1 MNVSFKNRIASFFL
15 IATALLVALVF
26 AFIYFMVRNQVYADL
41 EYTLNY
47 EAVRHEKE
55 IMIEGGRMKFIN
67 KAEMQEREH
76 REVEVNPIFIQLTD
90 ARGNVQ
96 DRSPN
101 LKEGT
106 LIFQTDV
113 TGPVDQDH
121 VLNGKRI
128 RQRQIP
134 IVDRGKVVGY
144 IVTAVSSEN
153 AHQLVSA
160 LQRWLLVLY
169 PIVLLILFGVTRW
182 LAGKSIKPVTTILQT
197 TNRITESN
205 LSERIPLPD
214 QRDELFQLTS
224 SINQL
229 LMRIESAMER
239 EKQFTADASHELRTP
254 LSVLRGTLEVLLR
267 KPRTSEEYVEKIELS
282 IKEIDRMHLI
292 VEQLLM
298 LARFDH
304 PEKSPVRE
312 PVTLKQF
319 LLDLIH
325 RQQNTW
331 SDNGVQVDV
340 QCADAVVLQTD
351 PGLLEVI
358 LDNLLSNAVKY
369 SAYDH
374 TVQVAVEEDQPIVT
388 LTVRDS
394 GIGIRKEDLHRIFQP
409 FYRSAALEHK
419 TIKGTGLG
427 LSLVQKACDQLGIEI
442 TVSSEVNKGS
452 SFTLTFLSQS

>member
-1 MNVSFKNRIASFFL
+1 MNVSFKNRIALFFL

-26 AFIYFMVRNQVYADL
+26 TSIFFMVRNQVYNDL

-55 IMIEGGRMKFIN
+55 IRIEGGRMRFIN

-90 ARGNVQ
+90 AQGNVQ

-106 LIFQTDV
+106 LIFQPGV

-134 IVDRGKVVGY
+134 ILDRGQVVGY
-144 IVTAVSSEN
+144 ILTAISSEN
-153 AHQLVSA
+153 AHQLVAA

-182 LAGKSIKPVTTILQT
+182 LAGKSIQPVTTILQT
-197 TNRITESN
+197 TNRITENN
-205 LSERIPLPD
+205 LNERIPLPD

-229 LMRIESAMER
+229 LTRIESAMER

-267 KPRTSEEYVEKIELS
+267 KPRTYEEYVEKIELS

-292 VEQLLM
+292 VEQLL
-298 LARFDH
+298 
-304 PEKSPVRE
+304 
-312 PVTLKQF
+312 TL
-319 LLDLIH
+319 
-325 RQQNTW
+325 
-331 SDNGVQVDV
+331 
-340 QCADAVVLQTD
+340 
-351 PGLLEVI
+351 
-358 LDNLLSNAVKY
+358 
-369 SAYDH
+369 
-374 TVQVAVEEDQPIVT
+374 
-388 LTVRDS
+388 
-394 GIGIRKEDLHRIFQP
+394 
-409 FYRSAALEHK
+409 
-419 TIKGTGLG
+419 
-427 LSLVQKACDQLGIEI
+427 
-442 TVSSEVNKGS
+442 
-452 SFTLTFLSQS
+452 

>member
-15 IATALLVALVF
+15 IATALLVAVVF
-26 AFIYFMVRNQVYADL
+26 AFIFFMVRNQVYADL

-67 KAEMQEREH
+67 KTEMQEREH

-90 ARGNVQ
+90 ATGNVQ

-106 LIFQTDV
+106 LIFQSGV

-292 VEQLLM
+292 VEQLLT

-304 PEKSPVRE
+304 PGKSPVKE
-312 PVTLKQF
+312 SVVLKQF
-319 LLDLIH
+319 LFDLIQ
-325 RQQNTW
+325 RQKRTW

-369 SAYDH
+369 SSH
-374 TVQVAVEEDQPIVT
+374 NHNVQVVVEEQPALT
-388 LTVRDS
+388 LSVRDS
-394 GIGIRKEDLHRIFQP
+394 GIGIREEDLHRIFQP

>member
-15 IATALLVALVF
+15 IATALLVAVVF
-26 AFIYFMVRNQVYADL
+26 AFIFFMVRNQVYADL

-90 ARGNVQ
+90 ATGNVQ

-106 LIFQTDV
+106 LIFQSGV

-205 LSERIPLPD
+205 LNERIPLPD

-229 LMRIESAMER
+229 LTRIESAMER

-267 KPRTSEEYVEKIELS
+267 KPRTSEEYIEKIELS

-292 VEQLLM
+292 VEQLLT

-304 PEKSPVRE
+304 PGKSPE
-312 PVTLKQF
+312 KKPVVLKHF
-319 LLDLIH
+319 LIDLIQ
-325 RQQNTW
+325 RQRKTW
-331 SDNGVQVDV
+331 SENGVQVDV

-351 PGLLEVI
+351 SGLLEVI

-369 SAYDH
+369 SSH
-374 TVQVAVEEDQPIVT
+374 NHNVQVVVEDRPQ
-388 LTVRDS
+388 LTISVQDS
-394 GIGIRKEDLHRIFQP
+394 GIGIREVDLQRIFQP
-409 FYRSAALEHK
+409 FYRSASLEHK
-419 TIKGTGLG
+419 SIKGIGLG
-427 LSLVQKACDQLGIEI
+427 LSLVQKACDQLGVELM
-442 TVSSEVNKGS
+442 VVSEVNKGS
-452 SFTLTFLSQS
+452 TFSLKF

>member
-1 MNVSFKNRIASFFL
+1 MNVSFKNRIALFFL

-26 AFIYFMVRNQVYADL
+26 TSIFFMVRNQVYNDL

-55 IMIEGGRMKFIN
+55 IRIEGGRMRFIN

-90 ARGNVQ
+90 AQGNVQ

-106 LIFQTDV
+106 LIFQPGV

-134 IVDRGKVVGY
+134 ILDRGQVVGY
-144 IVTAVSSEN
+144 ILTAISSEN
-153 AHQLVSA
+153 AHQLVAA

-182 LAGKSIKPVTTILQT
+182 LAGKSIQPVTTILQT
-197 TNRITESN
+197 TNRITENN
-205 LSERIPLPD
+205 LNERIPLPD

-229 LMRIESAMER
+229 LARIESAMER

-304 PEKSPVRE
+304 PGKSPEKKPIV
-312 PVTLKQF
+312 LKQF
-319 LLDLIH
+319 LFDLIQ
-325 RQQNTW
+325 RQKNTW
-331 SDNGVQVDV
+331 SDNGVQIDV

-369 SAYDH
+369 SSGQQE
-374 TVQVAVEEDQPIVT
+374 VQVVVNDQYP
-388 LTVRDS
+388 LTISVRDS
-394 GIGIRKEDLHRIFQP
+394 GIGIRKEDLQRIFQP
-409 FYRSAALEHK
+409 FYRSAALEHRA
-419 TIKGTGLG
+419 IKGTGLG

-442 TVSSEVNKGS
+442 SVSSEVNNGS
-452 SFTLTFLSQS
+452 SFTLTFS

>member
-1 MNVSFKNRIASFFL
+1 MSVSFKNRIALFFL
-15 IATALLVALVF
+15 TATAVLVALVF
-26 AFIYFMVRNQVYADL
+26 VSIFYRMRNQVYAEL
-41 EYTLNY
+41 EYILNY

-55 IMIEGGRMKFIN
+55 IMVDGNRIRFIN

-90 ARGNVQ
+90 ANGNVH

-106 LIFQTDV
+106 LLFQPGV
-113 TGPVDQDH
+113 TGAIDQEH
-121 VLNGKRI
+121 LLNGKRI

-134 IVDRGKVVGY
+134 IIDQGKIVGY
-144 IVTAVSSEN
+144 IVTAVSGEH

-182 LAGKSIKPVTTILQT
+182 LAGKSIQPVTTILQT
-197 TNRITESN
+197 TNRITENN

-229 LMRIESAMER
+229 LARIESAMER

-298 LARFDH
+298 LARLEH
-304 PEKSPVRE
+304 PGKTPVIE
-312 PVTLKQF
+312 PVVLKQF
-319 LLDLIH
+319 LSDLIR
-325 RQQNTW
+325 RQRESW
-331 SDNGVQVDV
+331 SGNDVQVDV
-340 QCADAVVLQTD
+340 TCAETVTLKTDA
-351 PGLLEVI
+351 GLLEVI

-369 SAYDH
+369 SPHHNA
-374 TVQVAVEEDQPIVT
+374 VQVVVNESPQVT
-388 LTVRDS
+388 ISVRDS
-394 GIGIRKEDLHRIFQP
+394 GIGIREDDLQRIFQP
-409 FYRSAALEHK
+409 FYRAAALEHK

-427 LSLVQKACDQLGIEI
+427 LSLVQKACDQLGVELQ
-442 TVSSEVNKGS
+442 VVSEVNKGS
-452 SFTLTFLSQS
+452 TFTLWF

>member
-15 IATALLVALVF
+15 IATALLVAVVF
-26 AFIYFMVRNQVYADL
+26 AFIFFMVRDQVYADL

-67 KAEMQEREH
+67 KTEMQEREH

-90 ARGNVQ
+90 AQGNVQ

-106 LIFQTDV
+106 LLFQADV
-113 TGPVDQDH
+113 SRPIDQDH
-121 VLNGKRI
+121 LLNGKRV

-134 IVDRGKVVGY
+134 ILDRGQVVGY

-153 AHQLVSA
+153 AHQLVMT

-182 LAGKSIKPVTTILQT
+182 LAGKSIQPVTTILQT

-205 LSERIPLPD
+205 LNERIPLPD

-229 LMRIESAMER
+229 LARIESAMER

-267 KPRTSEEYVEKIELS
+267 KPRTSEEYVEKIALS

-292 VEQLLM
+292 VEQLLA

-304 PEKSPVRE
+304 PGKSPVKE
-312 PVTLKQF
+312 PVVLKHF
-319 LLDLIH
+319 LSDLIH
-325 RQQNTW
+325 RQKKTW
-331 SDNGVQVDV
+331 SDNGVQVDI

-369 SAYDH
+369 SSHDH
-374 TVQVAVEEDQPIVT
+374 SVQVVVEEQPALT
-388 LTVRDS
+388 LSVRDS
-394 GIGIRKEDLHRIFQP
+394 GIGIREEDLHRIFQP
-409 FYRSAALEHK
+409 FYRSAALEYK
-419 TIKGTGLG
+419 SIKGTGLG

-442 TVSSEVNKGS
+442 TVSSELNKGS
-452 SFTLTFLSQS
+452 SFTLRFP

>member
-15 IATALLVALVF
+15 IATALLVAVVF
-26 AFIYFMVRNQVYADL
+26 AFIFFMVRNQVYADL

-67 KAEMQEREH
+67 KTEMQEREH

-90 ARGNVQ
+90 ATGNVQ

-106 LIFQTDV
+106 LIFQSGV

-205 LSERIPLPD
+205 LNERIPLPE

-229 LMRIESAMER
+229 LTRIESAMER

-292 VEQLLM
+292 VEQLLT

-304 PEKSPVRE
+304 PGKSPVSE
-312 PVTLKQF
+312 PVALKQF
-319 LLDLIH
+319 LIDLIY
-325 RQQNTW
+325 RQKKTW

-369 SAYDH
+369 SSH
-374 TVQVAVEEDQPIVT
+374 NHNVQVVVEEQPVLT
-388 LTVRDS
+388 LSVRDS
-394 GIGIRKEDLHRIFQP
+394 GIGIREEDLHRIFQP

>member
-1 MNVSFKNRIASFFL
+1 MSVSYKNRIALFFL
-15 IATALLVALVF
+15 TATAVLVALVF
-26 AFIYFMVRNQVYADL
+26 AFIFFMVRDQVYADL

-90 ARGNVQ
+90 ALGNVQ

-106 LIFQTDV
+106 LLFQENV
-113 TGPVDQDH
+113 SRPIDQDH
-121 VLNGKRI
+121 LLNGKRV

-134 IVDRGKVVGY
+134 IIDRGQVVGY

-153 AHQLVSA
+153 AHQLVTT
-160 LQRWLLVLY
+160 LQQWLLVLY
-169 PIVLLILFGVTRW
+169 PIVLLILFGITRW

-205 LSERIPLPD
+205 LNERIPLPD

-229 LMRIESAMER
+229 LTRIESAMER

-292 VEQLLM
+292 VEQLLT

-304 PEKSPVRE
+304 PNKAPVKE
-312 PVTLKQF
+312 PVALKQF
-319 LLDLIH
+319 LADLIH
-325 RQQNTW
+325 RQKKTW

-369 SAYDH
+369 SSHDH
-374 TVQVAVEEDQPIVT
+374 SVQVVVEDQPALT
-388 LTVRDS
+388 LSVRDS
-394 GIGIRKEDLHRIFQP
+394 GIGIREEDLHRIFQP
-409 FYRSAALEHK
+409 FYRSAALEYK
-419 TIKGTGLG
+419 SIKGTGLG

-442 TVSSEVNKGS
+442 TVSSELNKGS
-452 SFTLTFLSQS
+452 SFTLRFP